1 MDFSANQARTIF
13 RTSSESPSPSSP
25 RNFSMRAHWLLV
37 KMTCTRRFPF
47 WGGMY
52 SPATHPILVSIMKVY
67 PDTA

>member
-1 MDFSANQARTIF
+1 
-13 RTSSESPSPSSP
+13 
-25 RNFSMRAHWLLV
+25 MRAHWLLV